1 MANYDNILKRA
12 KKIIKNAQDR
22 ENGPKINIINE
33 SDSIPDSNGL
43 VIVLFNLDDGELAV

>member
-22 ENGPKINIINE
+22 ENAPKIITPKNRRRDCKLISPFFAYCAPNSLI
-33 SDSIPDSNGL
+33 
-43 VIVLFNLDDGELAV
+43 

>member
-22 ENGPKINIINE
+22 ENAPKIKIIDE
-33 SDSIPDSNGL
+33 SDTMPESNGL
-43 VIVLFNLDDGELAV
+43 VIILFNITEVELAA